1 MCNTMQYIMCTTI
14 FATETHQTFTTD
26 DTINHTIFTTSVFAA
41 EGDRRSSEGR
51 VDVGII
57 QDDDKEDD
65 DKEDDDKEDE
75 KLVRIQ

>member
-1 MCNTMQYIMCTTI
+1 MY
-14 FATETHQTFTTD
+14 E
-26 DTINHTIFTTSVFAA
+26 FAA

-65 DKEDDDKEDE
+65 DKEDDDKEDDDKE
-75 KLVRIQ
+75 DDNKEDDDKEDDDVHVHQLIKEQRRRM